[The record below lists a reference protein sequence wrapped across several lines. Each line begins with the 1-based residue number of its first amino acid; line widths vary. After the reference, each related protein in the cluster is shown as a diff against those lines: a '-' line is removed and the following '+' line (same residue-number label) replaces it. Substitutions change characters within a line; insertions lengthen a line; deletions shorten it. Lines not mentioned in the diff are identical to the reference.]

1 MRINDRFPARTRM
14 RKLLDGNV
22 VNLIGGTTT
31 QGGLAIR
38 SALDE
43 ADYPTGRA
51 VTDEQMDRLSIK
63 RDAFHG
69 EWNYRLLPR
78 SDVNG

>member
-43 ADYPTGRA
+43 ADYPNRSGGHGRTDGQA
-51 VTDEQMDRLSIK
+51 VHQTR
-63 RDAFHG
+63 RVP
-69 EWNYRLLPR
+69 W
-78 SDVNG
+78 